1 MRIRKRPRRSRAGVA
16 EVGVAAITFLGL
28 TGVVAIVAIVA
39 MSLLVVSLVVVVVSV
54 SCSGDDENDDEGG
67 CGSVEE
73 TTDDDTADDDTG
85 DDDIEPPPGG
95 DLDHLGH
102 VTWQGIQL
110 AIEGGNYMN
119 VRWSEA
125 DADSPHRAWLVI
137 GDAAGADV
145 LRPFATI
152 EPYVEVE
159 APEGN
164 PYAVIRHVI
173 VSPPRNDAAGACG
186 AANTLG
192 QMNWYI
198 DRVTGVLTGALLARC
213 ENSADTNPVRVYRIS
228 GQWPVEAIPDPQTP
242 DDDTGNDDIDDDTV
256 DDDTTDDD
264 TADDDTVDDET
275 SDDDTS
281 DDDTVAGNDDAFAR
295 RAA

>member
-1 MRIRKRPRRSRAGVA
+1 MRIRRPVGRRGRAGVV
-16 EVGVAAITFLGL
+16 ETGVAAITFLGL

-39 MSLLVVSLVVVVVSV
+39 ISLVVISLAVVVVSV
-54 SCSGDDENDDEGG
+54 SCSGNDNENDDEGG
-67 CGSVEE
+67 CGSGEE
-73 TTDDDTADDDTG
+73 TTDDDTTDDDLQ
-85 DDDIEPPPGG
+85 DDDIEPPPDG

-164 PYAVIRHVI
+164 PYAVIRLFI

-186 AANTLG
+186 TQNTLG

-198 DRVTGVLTGALLARC
+198 DRVTGALRGALLARC
-213 ENSADTNPVRVYRIS
+213 ENAPQDAPVRVYDIT
-228 GQWPVEAIPDPQTP
+228 GQWPVEAIPDPETP
-242 DDDTGNDDIDDDTV
+242 DDDTGNDDVDDDTSDDDTT

-264 TADDDTVDDET
+264 TADDDTT
-275 SDDDTS
+275 

>member
-39 MSLLVVSLVVVVVSV
+39 MSLLVISLAVVVVSV
-54 SCSGDDENDDEGG
+54 SCSGDDENDNEGG
-67 CGSVEE
+67 CG
-73 TTDDDTADDDTG
+73 TTEDEPVDDDTADDDL

-137 GDAAGADV
+137 GDAAGSDV
-145 LRPFATI
+145 LRPHATL

-164 PYAVIRHVI
+164 PRAVIRLFI
-173 VSPPRNDAAGACG
+173 VSPPRNDAAGVCG
-186 AANTLG
+186 TQNTLA

-198 DRVTGVLTGALLARC
+198 DRVTGALTGALLARC
-213 ENSADTNPVRVYRIS
+213 EASAQDTPVRVYGIS
-228 GQWPVEAIPDPQTP
+228 GQWPVEA
-242 DDDTGNDDIDDDTV
+242 
-256 DDDTTDDD
+256 
-264 TADDDTVDDET
+264 
-275 SDDDTS
+275 
-281 DDDTVAGNDDAFAR
+281 
-295 RAA
+295 